1 VIVAQWE
8 VLPTSRENAGRGGAR
23 GCRAIVET

>member
-8 VLPTSRENAGRGGAR
+8 VLPTSRENAGRGGAE
-23 GCRAIVET
+23 GGRAMVDT